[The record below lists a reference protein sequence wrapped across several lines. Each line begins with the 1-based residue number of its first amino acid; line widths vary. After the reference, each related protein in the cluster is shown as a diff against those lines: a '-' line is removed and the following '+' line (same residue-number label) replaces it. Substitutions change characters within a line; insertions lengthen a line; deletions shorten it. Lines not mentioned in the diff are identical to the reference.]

1 MRRLSLTGKLL
12 LSFILLMIVGPF
24 IPLGIS
30 SVAFRWGWPD
40 LLPSIWWWEKRDQV
54 YTPLAWDYILDPV
67 SRIIPAMGNTLL
79 IAGAVTLISL
89 ALAIP
94 AARVLGRQ
102 AFKGKSVMELFFAS
116 PLIVPEIATG
126 IGIYLIFTQTGLQG
140 TLIAIIL
147 SHLVPVLPY
156 LIRVLTGIYSE
167 MDESLLDQATLL
179 GAGPLQ
185 RFIHVEFPLIL
196 PGVMAAALFAIL
208 ISTNIFLLTFYMG
221 QGQVETLA
229 TILFSKLSGG
239 GSLDPVSAG
248 LTLIVALP
256 GILFLMFTHRL
267 IREEVFAGGTSRG

>member
-1 MRRLSLTGKLL
+1 M
-12 LSFILLMIVGPF
+12 
-24 IPLGIS
+24 
-30 SVAFRWGWPD
+30 
-40 LLPSIWWWEKRDQV
+40 LPSIWWWEKRDQV
-54 YTPLAWDYILDPV
+54 YTPLAWDYIFDPV
-67 SRIIPAMGNTLL
+67 SRIVPAIGNTFL
-79 IAGAVTLISL
+79 IAAAVTIISL
-89 ALAIP
+89 LLAIP

-102 AFKGKSVMELFFAS
+102 AFRGKSVVELFFAS

-126 IGIYLIFTQTGLQG
+126 IGIYLIFTQVGLQG
-140 TLIAIIL
+140 TMIAIIL

-179 GAGPLQ
+179 GAGPEQ
-185 RFIHVEFPLIL
+185 RFVYVEFPLIL
-196 PGVMAAALFAIL
+196 PGVMAAALFAVL

-256 GILFLMFTHRL
+256 GILFLLMTFRL
-267 IREEVFAGGTSRG
+267 IREEVFAGSAARD